1 MLLRAFAFL
10 LLVIPAWAEVEL
22 HLTFR
27 MLEKVISEQVFTAE
41 GRKYV
46 RGSKTAKCSFAYL
59 EAPQIGE
66 AAGRLIVRAKFTGR
80 SAMDFLGRCVGMGES
95 FDVIILATPYAD
107 QTLLRLKEV
116 VVEPADGRKTLYSR
130 QVCAGLAAE
139 LPRQM
144 QFDIAPEAKRILE
157 APMLDFPFT
166 RTLSAFQ
173 VPRVFMT
180 TEAVVVALTFRLR
193 VE

>member
-1 MLLRAFAFL
+1 LLLRVLAFL
-10 LLVIPAWAEVEL
+10 LCAVPAWAEVEL

-27 MLEKVISEQVFTAE
+27 MLEKVISQQMFTAD

-46 RGSKTAKCSFAYL
+46 RGSQTAKCSYAYL

-66 AAGRLIVRAKFTGR
+66 TAGRLIVRAKFTGR

-95 FDVIILATPYAD
+95 FDVVILATPYVD
-107 QTLLRLKEV
+107 QTLLRLKDV
-116 VVEPADGRKTLYSR
+116 VVEPADGRKTLFSR
-130 QVCAGLAAE
+130 RVCASLAAE

-144 QFDIAPEAKRILE
+144 QFDIAPDAKRILE
-157 APMLDFPFT
+157 APSPDFPHARAVSEF
-166 RTLSAFQ
+166 R

-180 TEAVVVALTFRLR
+180 VEAVVVALAFRLR

>member
-1 MLLRAFAFL
+1 LLLRAFAFL
-10 LLVIPAWAEVEL
+10 LCAAPAWAEVEL

-59 EAPQIGE
+59 EMPRIGE
-66 AAGRLIVRAKFTGR
+66 TAGKLIVRAKFTGR

-95 FDVIILATPYAD
+95 FDVIILATPYVD

-130 QVCAGLAAE
+130 RVCEGLATE

-157 APMLDFPFT
+157 APSLDFPFS
-166 RTLSAFQ
+166 RSLSAFQ

-180 TEAVVVALTFRLR
+180 PEAVVVALTFRLR
-193 VE
+193 IE

>member
-1 MLLRAFAFL
+1 MLRALAFL
-10 LLVIPAWAEVEL
+10 LYALPACAEVEL

-27 MLEKVISEQVFTAE
+27 MLEKVIREQVFTAE

-46 RGSKTAKCSFAYL
+46 RGSKTAKCSYAYL
-59 EAPQIGE
+59 ESPRIGE
-66 AAGRLIVRAKFTGR
+66 AAGRLIVRARFTGR

-95 FDVIILATPYAD
+95 FDVVILATPYVE
-107 QTLLRLKEV
+107 QTQLRLKDV

-130 QVCAGLAAE
+130 RVCDGLTAE

-157 APMLDFPFT
+157 APSPDFPFL
-166 RTLSAFQ
+166 RSLSGLQ

-180 TEAVVVALTFRLR
+180 PEAVVVALAFRLR

>member
-10 LLVIPAWAEVEL
+10 LCLVPAWAEVEL

-46 RGSKTAKCSFAYL
+46 RGSQSAKCSFAYL
-59 EAPQIGE
+59 EKPQIGE
-66 AAGRLIVRAKFTGR
+66 TAGRLIVRAKFTGR

-95 FDVIILATPYAD
+95 FDVIILATPYVD

-130 QVCAGLAAE
+130 RVCAGLASE

-157 APMLDFPFT
+157 APSLDFPFT
-166 RTLSAFQ
+166 RTLSGFQ

-180 TEAVVVALTFRLR
+180 AEAVVVALTFRLR